1 MDKQQ
6 PVKSVSL
13 RVLSITMVSAI
24 IIVLWIHFIFP
35 MVIVS
40 GVSMMPTYTSGDFLF
55 STRNFTIDSLQRDD
69 VIVFQHQGKKKLIKR
84 VIGLPGETVSVKTTG
99 IYINGIKY
107 EGAFPD
113 PAIPSGKETEFTL
126 LPDEFYVLGDNRGA
140 SLDSRSF
147 GPIRFDNITAKVTR
161 PFRLFNNLKNKLER
175 GNGYVQ

>member
-99 IYINGIKY
+99 IYINGIK
-107 EGAFPD
+107 
-113 PAIPSGKETEFTL
+113 
-126 LPDEFYVLGDNRGA
+126 
-140 SLDSRSF
+140 
-147 GPIRFDNITAKVTR
+147 
-161 PFRLFNNLKNKLER
+161 
-175 GNGYVQ
+175 